1 MKRPEFL
8 SDYPESELDED
19 TEPMSVIDMRAS
31 LVVST
36 TYLLQL
42 SDISLTF
49 IPPAL
54 LSADFVPV
62 TQITHIDV
70 SQNLLTT
77 VPLELF
83 QLPSLQL
90 LNLSQ
95 NEIAGLPLVTQWMC
109 PSIEIL
115 ILSHNCLSSDVSS
128 PIAYNQKKSLF
139 GGTNGTMFPKLWY
152 LDISHNGLKCCP
164 SWLFMFRHVKHLN
177 LSCNKV
183 INGSIMK

>member
-8 SDYPESELDED
+8 SDYADSELDED
-19 TEPMSVIDMRAS
+19 TEPMSVIDMRSS
-31 LVVST
+31 LVVTT

-42 SDISLTF
+42 SDISLTS

-54 LSADFVPV
+54 LLTDFVPV
-62 TQITHIDV
+62 AQITHVDV
-70 SQNLLTT
+70 SQNLLTA

-95 NEIAGLPLVTQWMC
+95 NEIAALPLVTQWTC

-115 ILSHNCLSSDVSS
+115 ILSHNCLSCDMSS
-128 PIAYNQKKSLF
+128 PITYNQKKSQ

-152 LDISHNGLKCCP
+152 LDISYNGLKCCP
-164 SWLFMFRHVKHLN
+164 SWLFMFQYIKHLD
-177 LSCNKV
+177 LSYNKV
-183 INGSIMK
+183 VNGSMMK